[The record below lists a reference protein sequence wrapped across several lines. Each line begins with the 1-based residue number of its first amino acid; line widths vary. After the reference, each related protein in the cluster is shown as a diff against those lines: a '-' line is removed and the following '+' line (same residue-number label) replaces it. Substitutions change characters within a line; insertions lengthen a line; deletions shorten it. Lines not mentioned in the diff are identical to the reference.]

1 MSLKISL
8 KKGFDINLIG
18 GVGGG
23 IINSISSSSFALKP
37 GDFIGITRPK
47 SDPIL
52 IEDYELNVINIL
64 EYLFFEV
71 LYRNK
76 RFTPHWE
83 GSRHGLCDRAFFKA
97 FDVT

>member
-18 GVGGG
+18 GIAGD

-47 SDPIL
+47 LLVNPGDEVVAGSPIL
-52 IEDYELNVINIL
+52 YDKLFEDVMYTSP
-64 EYLFFEV
+64 
-71 LYRNK
+71 R
-76 RFTPHWE
+76 
-83 GSRHGLCDRAFFKA
+83 S
-97 FDVT
+97 